1 MYYLL
6 ACLIGA
12 LGPLMN
18 MCSNLCSQ
26 AFGTFTA
33 LILNHVIG
41 LLVAVFGL
49 LVFRKRLVFRR
60 DIPVALYL
68 GGAVGV
74 CNVLFNLLAWPYLS
88 VSFILALQL
97 FGQTVTSLAVDT
109 LGWFGYPK
117 QAFQKKKLFPLALI
131 LVGTL
136 LMALS

>member
-1 MYYLL
+1 M
-6 ACLIGA
+6 
-12 LGPLMN
+12 
-18 MCSNLCSQ
+18 
-26 AFGTFTA
+26 
-33 LILNHVIG
+33 
-41 LLVAVFGL
+41 
-49 LVFRKRLVFRR
+49 
-60 DIPVALYL
+60 
-68 GGAVGV
+68 